1 MIPCWWPERPREKRG
16 RRNHSECE
24 KTLIYVCI
32 PVHDEA
38 RTIGVLLWKIRNVM
52 QEFGRDYEILVLND
66 GSGDDTADTLA
77 RYDKALPMTVIEEK
91 TPVGYARGLEKL
103 IRLAL
108 QRTSYPKRDSVV
120 TIQGDFTESPEHI
133 IPLVKTL
140 EGGADIVSGA
150 VESGRARVPRP
161 QRIARMLAPI
171 LLGKAHRTAP
181 VSDPLCGFRAYRLIV
196 LKKALRA
203 MGEGP
208 MVTEEGWAAN
218 VQLLALSAAH
228 ARRIEE
234 VPLDLRYDIRER
246 ESRFNAL
253 RTLRALVRVRDGKMW
268 APVES

>member
-1 MIPCWWPERPREKRG
+1 MILYSWHARPLARRG
-16 RRNHSECE
+16 ITAKCE

-38 RTIGVLLWKIRNVM
+38 RTIGILLWKIRKVM
-52 QEFGRDYEILVLND
+52 MEFGRDYEILVLND
-66 GSGDDTADTLA
+66 GSGDDTAETLK
-77 RYDKALPMTVIEEK
+77 RYQKSVPMTVIEEK
-91 TPVGYARGLEKL
+91 APVGYARGVEKL

-108 QRTSYPKRDSVV
+108 RRTNYPKRDSVV

-133 IPLVKTL
+133 TSLVKTL
-140 EGGADIVSGA
+140 EGGADVVTGT
-150 VESGRARVPRP
+150 VEAGRATVPRP
-161 QRIARMLAPI
+161 QRLARMLAPF
-171 LLGKAHRTAP
+171 LLGKTHRAAP

-203 MGEGP
+203 LGEGR
-208 MVTEEGWAAN
+208 MVSGEGWAAN
-218 VQLLALSAAH
+218 LQMLGLSAAH

-246 ESRFNAL
+246 GSRFNAL
-253 RTLRALVRVRDGKMW
+253 RTLRGLMRVRNGKMW